1 MADSNKHISKVLK
14 ASYNLDA
21 EFVIGAD
28 KRLLA
33 LYRESLDEVQA
44 KISKMYEK
52 YGEGV
57 TISDMKKKTSVR
69 RNGKD
74 YRITRLEK
82 LEFEIKEQITV
93 LTRQTRNVTADTVKQ
108 VFKENYNHVGYAF
121 ESGLNIKSSFQ
132 ALNPDV
138 IRASINNPVTAV
150 QWPKR
155 IKTHAEVLNTQVSQ
169 SITKGLIQGTGYKKQ
184 ATQFRKAMRTEIKG
198 SFESYAGQIDTIV
211 RTESHRAQSAGRL
224 LGMDKTEAAA
234 ERLGLESKREW
245 ISTKGSRTR
254 VPPKDRADHVHM
266 NGKTADED
274 GLFHLIPSGTTTAPG
289 LSGIA
294 SQDIRCRCTT
304 GMFFPDLPARYS
316 TTDTDGNKIYHDY
329 PDWGKKKK
337 IDVGY
342 KE

>member
-21 EFVIGAD
+21 EFVKGAD

-57 TISDMKKKTSVR
+57 TISDMKKKTTVR

-108 VFKENYNHVGYAF
+108 VFKENYNHVGYAV

-138 IRASINNPVTAV
+138 IRSSINNPVTAV

-234 ERLGLESKREW
+234 ERLGLESTREW
-245 ISTKGSRTR
+245 LPVGDSRTR
-254 VPPKDRADHVHM
+254 KEHM
-266 NGKTADED
+266 AMKGQIAKEINGEMV
-274 GLFHLIPSGTTTAPG
+274 FSFPSGGTTTAPG

-294 SQDIRCRCTT
+294 KQDINDRCTVT
-304 GMFFPDLPARYS
+304 IKFPDLPARYS